1 MNTHIEHAKQL
12 KSLHINGDPLILFN
26 IWDAGSAKTI
36 EESGGKVI
44 ATSSWAVAASQGYED
59 GQKIPL
65 DFALNII
72 KRIIDTV
79 NIPVTVD
86 LEGGYGVSPK
96 EVQQTVRRVIE
107 AGAAGINFEDQI
119 IGENSLYS
127 INEQCDRIKAV
138 QEIAQSL
145 AVPIFI
151 NARTDIFL
159 KTEPLKHNKRH
170 FEESVKRANA
180 YAASGADGF
189 FAPGLKDP
197 KLIKDLCELSPIP
210 VNIMR
215 LSEMVSNSQIA
226 ELGVA
231 RISYGP
237 APFCQMIETLKLAY
251 HQASTL

>member
-1 MNTHIEHAKQL
+1 MNSQIEHAKQL
-12 KSLHINGDPLILFN
+12 KKLHIKGDPLILFN
-26 IWDAGSAKTI
+26 IWDAGSAKAI

-44 ATSSWAVAASQGYED
+44 ATSSWAIAASQGYED
-59 GQKIPL
+59 GQKLPL

-72 KRIIDTV
+72 KRVIDRV

-86 LEGGYGVSPK
+86 IEGGYGITPK

-107 AGAAGINFEDQI
+107 AGAVGINFEDQI

-138 QEIAQSL
+138 QEITQSL
-145 AVPIFI
+145 CIPIFI

-159 KTEPLKHNKRH
+159 KTPSKHNKH
-170 FEESVKRANA
+170 HLEESVERAIA

-189 FAPGLKDP
+189 FAPGLNDP
-197 KLIKDLCELSPIP
+197 ILIKELCELSPIP

-215 LSEMVSNSQIA
+215 LSEMVSNNQLA

-237 APFCQMIETLKLAY
+237 APFSQMIEMLKLA
-251 HQASTL
+251 HRQASRL